1 MFNPYN
7 GFYRRNSAAPF
18 SLSALVSGPESP
30 KYNTVNFPLHG
41 RASTSALYPTQ
52 HVEEEDDDED
62 ETMLHRM
69 GRKLSLLKLLPRR
82 SQVEKADTVTLH
94 IGMKTE
100 VEVLREEMPRK
111 NSRISARP
119 SAGASTSQSPL
130 KKGKIPKEDGKSISL
145 IKLMHNLIPQS

>member
-41 RASTSALYPTQ
+41 RASASALYSAQ
-52 HVEEEDDDED
+52 HVEAEDDDED

-82 SQVEKADTVTLH
+82 SQVEKADTVALH

-111 NSRISARP
+111 NSRTRP
-119 SAGASTSQSPL
+119 SAGASTSQSSL
-130 KKGKIPKEDGKSISL
+130 RKGKIPKEDGKSTSI
-145 IKLMHNLIPQS
+145 IKFIHDLIP